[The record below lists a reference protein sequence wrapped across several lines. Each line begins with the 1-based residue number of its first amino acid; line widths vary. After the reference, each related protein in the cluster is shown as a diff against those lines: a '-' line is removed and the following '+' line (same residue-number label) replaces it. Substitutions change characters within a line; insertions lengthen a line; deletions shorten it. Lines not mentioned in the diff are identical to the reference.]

1 MMKIYPQDLVKS
13 IQKVIDSGKVE
24 ITTFK
29 NYDENFIKEINSCD
43 IHIKFTIDNNRR
55 DAIIVINNSDIT
67 SQFINTWRTS
77 APGKFMARDFK
88 RNNKDFIGNTLYHIV
103 KFELNGEKMMMLV
116 RLLNEITEDC
126 STETMKEL
134 IEEYG
139 DLTISGKIFSLIKIV
154 RDNNRDGWNSWDR
167 YKSRDNNYHMNLYE
181 SSSYIDEADDDNN
194 DNNEIEDDSNESEPL
209 F

>member
-1 MMKIYPQDLVKS
+1 MKIYPQDLVKS
-13 IQKVIDSGKVE
+13 IQKVIDTGKVE

-43 IHIKFTIDNNRR
+43 IHIKFTIDKDGRR
-55 DAIIVINNSDIT
+55 DAIMVINNSDIT

-88 RNNKDFIGNTLYHIV
+88 RNNMDFIGNTLYHVV

-126 STETMKEL
+126 TVEEVKQF
-134 IEEYG
+134 IEDYG
-139 DLTISGKIFSLIKIV
+139 DLTISKKIFSIIKIV
-154 RDNNRDGWNSWDR
+154 NDNGRNGWNSWDR
-167 YKSRDNNYHMNLYE
+167 YKAHDNNYHINLYE
-181 SSSYIDEADDDNN
+181 SSSYIDEADDDN
-194 DNNEIEDDSNESEPL
+194 DNEEISEDSSESEPL

>member
-1 MMKIYPQDLVKS
+1 MKIYPQDLVKS
-13 IQKVIDSGKVE
+13 IQKVIDTGKVE

-43 IHIKFTIDNNRR
+43 IHIKFTIDKDGRR
-55 DAIIVINNSDIT
+55 DAIMIVNNSDIT

-88 RNNKDFIGNTLYHIV
+88 RNNMDFIGNTLYHVV

-126 STETMKEL
+126 TVEEVKQL
-134 IEEYG
+134 IEDYG
-139 DLTISGKIFSLIKIV
+139 DLTISKKIFSIIKIV
-154 RDNNRDGWNSWDR
+154 KDNGRDGWNSWDR

-181 SSSYIDEADDDNN
+181 SSSYIDEADDDN
-194 DNNEIEDDSNESEPL
+194 DNEEISDDSGESEPL